1 MPYMSHATHCP
12 NPCMFLFL
20 TAHTSPAVNEIV
32 AEVMEDMDELL
43 ERQSLEYKHLM
54 EEEALAERVRVTIL
68 NGDGLEEEYMR
79 INGIEPIRCLGARTW
94 LVDLPTELLD
104 QDATFLDGGGR
115 RVMLIVQP
123 TDGG

>member
-1 MPYMSHATHCP
+1 
-12 NPCMFLFL
+12 MFLFL